1 MTNTSPWA
9 GKRVWITGASSGIG
23 EAVVRHMAAMGAHVA
38 LSGRSSDSLEAI
50 VRGLPGGPHLALALD
65 MRDAAAASAAVQRIV
80 TEWGGIDL
88 ALLNAGTYQPMRG
101 YEIDLPAARSLLDTN
116 LMGTLNCVAAATS
129 AMLAAGKGQ
138 LAIVASVAG
147 YRGLPK
153 AVIYGASKAAL
164 INLAE
169 TLRLDL
175 GPRGIKVQLINPGF
189 VKTPLTDQ
197 NDFKMP
203 ALITPDQAATEIVAG
218 LNSER
223 FEIHFPKRFTRLL
236 KFLRLLPYGL
246 YFPLIRRITGL

>member
-1 MTNTSPWA
+1 MSDISYWT

-23 EAVVRHMAAMGAHVA
+23 AAVARELASQGAHVA
-38 LSGRSSDSLEAI
+38 LSARSGDTLHAI
-50 VRGLPGGPHLALALD
+50 VGSLPGGPHLALPLD
-65 MRDAAAASAAVQRIV
+65 TRDAAAATAAVQRIV
-80 TEWGGIDL
+80 KELGGVDL
-88 ALLNAGTYQPMRG
+88 ALLAAGTYQPMRG
-101 YEIDLPAARSLLDTN
+101 YDIDLEAARGLLDVN
-116 LMGTLNCVAAATS
+116 LMGTLNCLASVVPS
-129 AMLAAGKGQ
+129 MLTAGTGQ

-153 AVIYGASKAAL
+153 AAIYGPSKAAL

-189 VKTPLTDQ
+189 VKTPLTEQ

-203 ALITPDQAATEIVAG
+203 ALITPEQAAKAIVTG
-218 LNSER
+218 LRGSR